1 MRRRPPSGEPS
12 WLWRRLFALAVL
24 AFACWRLVA
33 LESAPDTRVAETI
46 AWGWILLLASVALG
60 YLGFATV
67 QDVAAIFAT
76 RSGTPYA
83 PAATADTEEPSRSPS
98 QQPPRDFAG

>member
-1 MRRRPPSGEPS
+1 M
-12 WLWRRLFALAVL
+12 ALL

-33 LESAPDTRVAETI
+33 LEAAPDTRVAETV
-46 AWGWILLLASVALG
+46 AWGWVLLILSVALG

-76 RSGTPYA
+76 RSGTPYM
-83 PAATADTEEPSRSPS
+83 PPPEPFDGPDGRDGRER
-98 QQPPRDFAG
+98 PPGRRDFGPPHDFAG